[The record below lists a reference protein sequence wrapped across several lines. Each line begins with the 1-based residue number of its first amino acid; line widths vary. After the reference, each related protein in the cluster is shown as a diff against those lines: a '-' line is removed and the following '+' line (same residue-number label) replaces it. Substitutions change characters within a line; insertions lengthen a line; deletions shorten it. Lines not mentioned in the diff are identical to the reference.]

1 MGVFWIVQMVTNR
14 ATQHIYNLL
23 LYPLSLPLFQFN
35 YKERNKILQEILS
48 DVMVTVGEISV
59 LIKVSPKRKGVLETF
74 SSSNEQNNTYCHPNT
89 PRDSYR
95 YYV

>member
-23 LYPLSLPLFQFN
+23 LYPLSLPLFQFK
-35 YKERNKILQEILS
+35 YKERNKILILS

-59 LIKVSPKRKGVLETF
+59 LIKVSPKRKEVLQTF
-74 SSSNEQNNTYCHPNT
+74 SSSNEQNTYYHPNT
-89 PRDSYR
+89 PRDYYR

>member
-1 MGVFWIVQMVTNR
+1 MVTNR

-23 LYPLSLPLFQFN
+23 LYPLSLPLFQFK
-35 YKERNKILQEILS
+35 YKERNKILILS

-59 LIKVSPKRKGVLETF
+59 LIKVSPKRKEVLQTF
-74 SSSNEQNNTYCHPNT
+74 SSSNEQNTYYHPNT
-89 PRDSYR
+89 PRDYYR

>member
-1 MGVFWIVQMVTNR
+1 MVTNR

-74 SSSNEQNNTYCHPNT
+74 SSINEQNNTYYHPNT
-89 PRDSYR
+89 PRDYYR